1 MKAYEDVKRFDLSEV
16 KLEMHKIYTG
26 GVRQPLKNEIRVKCY
41 ALNLHYSKLQI
52 A

>member
-26 GVRQPLKNEIRVKCY
+26 GGEKIG
-41 ALNLHYSKLQI
+41 
-52 A
+52 